1 MGLAERFKEEL
12 KSKNIF
18 EKSNIEKNLEKENIQ
33 FISKPINNIV
43 IKPEKEERGNSIGQ
57 TINNNIVKAVDND
70 IYSVPKFEE
79 LETQIISKIRKTPY
93 WEEYSFDRQ
102 KNMVEKYFNS
112 KTKHIKV
119 TNEDKNEFIK
129 SILILSNN
137 KQEKTGE
144 WNSFPSFSIFL
155 NYSSIKNLS
164 T

>member
-1 MGLAERFKEEL
+1 MGLAERFKKEL

-33 FISKPINNIV
+33 FISKPILTSENN
-43 IKPEKEERGNSIGQ
+43 ESYTE
-57 TINNNIVKAVDND
+57 
-70 IYSVPKFEE
+70 PKFED

-102 KNMVEKYFNS
+102 KNMVEKYFKS

-137 KQEKTGE
+137 K
-144 WNSFPSFSIFL
+144 
-155 NYSSIKNLS
+155 
-164 T
+164 

>member
-18 EKSNIEKNLEKENIQ
+18 EKNNIEKNLEKENIQ

-43 IKPEKEERGNSIGQ
+43 IKPEKEERGNSTGQ

-70 IYSVPKFEE
+70 IYSVPKFED

-137 KQEKTGE
+137 K
-144 WNSFPSFSIFL
+144 
-155 NYSSIKNLS
+155 
-164 T
+164 

>member
-18 EKSNIEKNLEKENIQ
+18 EKNNIEKNLEKENIQ

-79 LETQIISKIRKTPY
+79 LETEIISKIRKTPY

-137 KQEKTGE
+137 K
-144 WNSFPSFSIFL
+144 
-155 NYSSIKNLS
+155 
-164 T
+164 

>member
-43 IKPEKEERGNSIGQ
+43 IKPEKEKRGNSIGQ

-70 IYSVPKFEE
+70 IYSVPKFED

-102 KNMVEKYFNS
+102 KNMIEKYFKI
-112 KTKHIKV
+112 KTKNSN
-119 TNEDKNEFIK
+119 TTQEDKNEFIK

-137 KQEKTGE
+137 K
-144 WNSFPSFSIFL
+144 
-155 NYSSIKNLS
+155 
-164 T
+164 

>member
-33 FISKPINNIV
+33 FISKPINNTV
-43 IKPEKEERGNSIGQ
+43 IKPEKEESGNSIGQ

-137 KQEKTGE
+137 K
-144 WNSFPSFSIFL
+144 
-155 NYSSIKNLS
+155 
-164 T
+164 

>member
-57 TINNNIVKAVDND
+57 TINNNNIVKAVDND

-79 LETQIISKIRKTPY
+79 LETEIISKIRKTPY
-93 WEEYSFDRQ
+93 WNEYSIDRQ
-102 KNMVEKYFNS
+102 KSMIEKYFNS

-129 SILILSNN
+129 NIIILTNN
-137 KQEKTGE
+137 K
-144 WNSFPSFSIFL
+144 
-155 NYSSIKNLS
+155 
-164 T
+164 

>member
-18 EKSNIEKNLEKENIQ
+18 EKSNIVKNLEKENIQ

-79 LETQIISKIRKTPY
+79 LETEIISKIRKTPY
-93 WEEYSFDRQ
+93 WNEYSIDRQ
-102 KNMVEKYFNS
+102 KSMIEKYFKI
-112 KTKHIKV
+112 KTKNSS
-119 TNEDKNEFIK
+119 TTQEEKNEFIK

-137 KQEKTGE
+137 K
-144 WNSFPSFSIFL
+144 
-155 NYSSIKNLS
+155 
-164 T
+164 

>member
-18 EKSNIEKNLEKENIQ
+18 EKINIEKNLEKENIQ

-70 IYSVPKFEE
+70 IYSVPKFED

-102 KNMVEKYFNS
+102 KSMIEKYFKI
-112 KTKHIKV
+112 KTKNSN
-119 TNEDKNEFIK
+119 TTQGEKNEFIK
-129 SILILSNN
+129 NIIILTNN
-137 KQEKTGE
+137 K
-144 WNSFPSFSIFL
+144 
-155 NYSSIKNLS
+155 
-164 T
+164 

>member
-43 IKPEKEERGNSIGQ
+43 IKPEKEKRGNSIGQ
-57 TINNNIVKAVDND
+57 TINNNIVKTVDND
-70 IYSVPKFEE
+70 IYSVPKFED

-137 KQEKTGE
+137 K
-144 WNSFPSFSIFL
+144 
-155 NYSSIKNLS
+155 
-164 T
+164 

>member
-79 LETQIISKIRKTPY
+79 LETEIISKIRKTPY
-93 WEEYSFDRQ
+93 WNEYSIDRQ
-102 KNMVEKYFNS
+102 KSMIEKYFKI
-112 KTKHIKV
+112 KTKNSN
-119 TNEDKNEFIK
+119 TTQEEKNEFIK
-129 SILILSNN
+129 NIIILTND
-137 KQEKTGE
+137 K
-144 WNSFPSFSIFL
+144 
-155 NYSSIKNLS
+155 
-164 T
+164 

>member
-12 KSKNIF
+12 KTKNIF
-18 EKSNIEKNLEKENIQ
+18 EKNNIEKNLEKENIQ

-57 TINNNIVKAVDND
+57 TINNNIVKTDDND
-70 IYSVPKFEE
+70 IYSVPKFED

-93 WEEYSFDRQ
+93 WNEYSIDRQ
-102 KNMVEKYFNS
+102 KSMIEKYFKI

-137 KQEKTGE
+137 K
-144 WNSFPSFSIFL
+144 
-155 NYSSIKNLS
+155 
-164 T
+164 

>member
-12 KSKNIF
+12 KTKNIF
-18 EKSNIEKNLEKENIQ
+18 EKNNIEKNLEKENIQ

-43 IKPEKEERGNSIGQ
+43 INPEKEERGNSIGQ

-102 KNMVEKYFNS
+102 KNMVEKYFKI
-112 KTKHIKV
+112 KTKNSN
-119 TNEDKNEFIK
+119 TTQEEKNEFIK
-129 SILILSNN
+129 NILILSNN
-137 KQEKTGE
+137 K
-144 WNSFPSFSIFL
+144 
-155 NYSSIKNLS
+155 
-164 T
+164 

>member
-79 LETQIISKIRKTPY
+79 LETEIISKIRKTPY
-93 WEEYSFDRQ
+93 WNEYSIDRQ
-102 KNMVEKYFNS
+102 KSMIEKYFKV
-112 KTKHIKV
+112 KTKNSN
-119 TNEDKNEFIK
+119 TSQEEKNEFIK
-129 SILILSNN
+129 NIIILTNN
-137 KQEKTGE
+137 K
-144 WNSFPSFSIFL
+144 
-155 NYSSIKNLS
+155 
-164 T
+164 

>member
-79 LETQIISKIRKTPY
+79 LETEIISKIRKTPY

-102 KNMVEKYFNS
+102 KSMIEKYFKI
-112 KTKHIKV
+112 KTKNSN
-119 TNEDKNEFIK
+119 TTQEERNEFIK

-137 KQEKTGE
+137 K
-144 WNSFPSFSIFL
+144 
-155 NYSSIKNLS
+155 
-164 T
+164 

>member
-12 KSKNIF
+12 KTKNIF
-18 EKSNIEKNLEKENIQ
+18 EKNNIEKNLEKENIQ

-43 IKPEKEERGNSIGQ
+43 IKPEKEERENSIGQ
-57 TINNNIVKAVDND
+57 TINNNIVKTVDND
-70 IYSVPKFEE
+70 IYSVPKFED

-137 KQEKTGE
+137 K
-144 WNSFPSFSIFL
+144 
-155 NYSSIKNLS
+155 
-164 T
+164 

>member
-12 KSKNIF
+12 KTKNIF
-18 EKSNIEKNLEKENIQ
+18 EKNNIEKNLEKENIQ

-43 IKPEKEERGNSIGQ
+43 IKPKKEERGNSIGQ

-79 LETQIISKIRKTPY
+79 LETEIISKIRKTPY

-137 KQEKTGE
+137 K
-144 WNSFPSFSIFL
+144 
-155 NYSSIKNLS
+155 
-164 T
+164 

>member
-12 KSKNIF
+12 KTKNIF

-43 IKPEKEERGNSIGQ
+43 IKPEKEESGNSIGQ

-79 LETQIISKIRKTPY
+79 LETEIISKIRKTPY
-93 WEEYSFDRQ
+93 WNEYSIDRQ
-102 KNMVEKYFNS
+102 KSMIEKYFKI
-112 KTKHIKV
+112 KTKNSN
-119 TNEDKNEFIK
+119 TTQEDKNEFIK

-137 KQEKTGE
+137 K
-144 WNSFPSFSIFL
+144 
-155 NYSSIKNLS
+155 
-164 T
+164 

>member
-43 IKPEKEERGNSIGQ
+43 IKPEKEERGNSIEQ

-79 LETQIISKIRKTPY
+79 LETEIISKIRKTPY
-93 WEEYSFDRQ
+93 WNEYSIDRQ
-102 KNMVEKYFNS
+102 KSMIEKYFKI
-112 KTKHIKV
+112 KTKNSN
-119 TNEDKNEFIK
+119 TTQEEKNEFIK
-129 SILILSNN
+129 NIIILSNN
-137 KQEKTGE
+137 K
-144 WNSFPSFSIFL
+144 
-155 NYSSIKNLS
+155 
-164 T
+164 

>member
-12 KSKNIF
+12 KTKNIF
-18 EKSNIEKNLEKENIQ
+18 EKNNIEKNLEKENIQ

-57 TINNNIVKAVDND
+57 TINNNIVKTVDND

-102 KNMVEKYFNS
+102 KNMVEKYFKS

-129 SILILSNN
+129 NILILSNN
-137 KQEKTGE
+137 K
-144 WNSFPSFSIFL
+144 
-155 NYSSIKNLS
+155 
-164 T
+164 

>member
-79 LETQIISKIRKTPY
+79 LETEIISKIRKTPY
-93 WEEYSFDRQ
+93 WNEYSIDRQ
-102 KNMVEKYFNS
+102 KNMIEKYFKI
-112 KTKHIKV
+112 KTK
-119 TNEDKNEFIK
+119 F
-129 SILILSNN
+129 S
-137 KQEKTGE
+137 
-144 WNSFPSFSIFL
+144 WSFSRGFPG
-155 NYSSIKNLS
+155 
-164 T
+164 

>member
-18 EKSNIEKNLEKENIQ
+18 EKSNIEKNLEEENIQ

-79 LETQIISKIRKTPY
+79 LETEIISKIRKTPY
-93 WEEYSFDRQ
+93 WNEYSIDRQ
-102 KNMVEKYFNS
+102 KSMIEKYFKI
-112 KTKHIKV
+112 KTKNSN
-119 TNEDKNEFIK
+119 TTQEEKNEFIK
-129 SILILSNN
+129 NIIILTNN
-137 KQEKTGE
+137 K
-144 WNSFPSFSIFL
+144 
-155 NYSSIKNLS
+155 
-164 T
+164 

>member
-18 EKSNIEKNLEKENIQ
+18 EKSNIEKKLEKENIQ

-79 LETQIISKIRKTPY
+79 LETEIISKIRKTPY
-93 WEEYSFDRQ
+93 WNEYSIDRQ
-102 KNMVEKYFNS
+102 KSMIEKYFKI
-112 KTKHIKV
+112 KTKNSN
-119 TNEDKNEFIK
+119 TTQEEKNEFIK
-129 SILILSNN
+129 NIIILTNN
-137 KQEKTGE
+137 K
-144 WNSFPSFSIFL
+144 
-155 NYSSIKNLS
+155 
-164 T
+164 

>member
-18 EKSNIEKNLEKENIQ
+18 EKSNIEKENIQ

-79 LETQIISKIRKTPY
+79 LETEIISKIRKTPY
-93 WEEYSFDRQ
+93 WNEYSIDRQ
-102 KNMVEKYFNS
+102 KSMIEKYFKI
-112 KTKHIKV
+112 KTKNSN
-119 TNEDKNEFIK
+119 TTQEDKNEFIK

-137 KQEKTGE
+137 K
-144 WNSFPSFSIFL
+144 
-155 NYSSIKNLS
+155 
-164 T
+164 

>member
-57 TINNNIVKAVDND
+57 TINNNIVKTVDND

-112 KTKHIKV
+112 KTKHIEV

-137 KQEKTGE
+137 K
-144 WNSFPSFSIFL
+144 
-155 NYSSIKNLS
+155 
-164 T
+164 

>member
-33 FISKPINNIV
+33 FISKPILTSENN
-43 IKPEKEERGNSIGQ
+43 ESYTE
-57 TINNNIVKAVDND
+57 
-70 IYSVPKFEE
+70 PKFED

-112 KTKHIKV
+112 KTKYIKV

-137 KQEKTGE
+137 K
-144 WNSFPSFSIFL
+144 
-155 NYSSIKNLS
+155 
-164 T
+164 

>member
-18 EKSNIEKNLEKENIQ
+18 EKINIEKNLEKENIQ

-79 LETQIISKIRKTPY
+79 LETEIISKIRKTPY
-93 WEEYSFDRQ
+93 WNEYSIDRQ
-102 KNMVEKYFNS
+102 KSMIEKYFKI
-112 KTKHIKV
+112 KTKNSN
-119 TNEDKNEFIK
+119 TTQEEKNEFIK

-137 KQEKTGE
+137 K
-144 WNSFPSFSIFL
+144 
-155 NYSSIKNLS
+155 
-164 T
+164 

>member
-12 KSKNIF
+12 KTKNIF
-18 EKSNIEKNLEKENIQ
+18 EKNNIEKNLEKENIQ

-57 TINNNIVKAVDND
+57 TINNNIVKTVDND

-79 LETQIISKIRKTPY
+79 LETEIISKIRKTPY

-137 KQEKTGE
+137 K
-144 WNSFPSFSIFL
+144 
-155 NYSSIKNLS
+155 
-164 T
+164 

>member
-12 KSKNIF
+12 KTKNIF

-57 TINNNIVKAVDND
+57 TINNNIVKTVDND

-79 LETQIISKIRKTPY
+79 LETEIISKIRKTPY

-137 KQEKTGE
+137 K
-144 WNSFPSFSIFL
+144 
-155 NYSSIKNLS
+155 
-164 T
+164 

>member
-12 KSKNIF
+12 KTKNIF
-18 EKSNIEKNLEKENIQ
+18 EKNNIEKNLEKENIQ

-79 LETQIISKIRKTPY
+79 LETEIISKIRKTPY

-137 KQEKTGE
+137 K
-144 WNSFPSFSIFL
+144 
-155 NYSSIKNLS
+155 
-164 T
+164 

>member
-12 KSKNIF
+12 KTKNIF
-18 EKSNIEKNLEKENIQ
+18 EKNNIEKNLEKENIQ

-43 IKPEKEERGNSIGQ
+43 IKPEKEERENSIGQ
-57 TINNNIVKAVDND
+57 TINNNIVKTVDND

-79 LETQIISKIRKTPY
+79 LETEIISKIRKTPY

-137 KQEKTGE
+137 K
-144 WNSFPSFSIFL
+144 
-155 NYSSIKNLS
+155 
-164 T
+164 

>member
-43 IKPEKEERGNSIGQ
+43 IKPEKEKRGNSIGQ

-70 IYSVPKFEE
+70 IYSVPKFED

-137 KQEKTGE
+137 K
-144 WNSFPSFSIFL
+144 
-155 NYSSIKNLS
+155 
-164 T
+164 

>member
-57 TINNNIVKAVDND
+57 TINNNIVKTVDND
-70 IYSVPKFEE
+70 IYSVPKFED

-137 KQEKTGE
+137 K
-144 WNSFPSFSIFL
+144 
-155 NYSSIKNLS
+155 
-164 T
+164 